1 MSKYENVAKL
11 KVFGEKN
18 IEDVQQNESEI
29 TKNPSSSTH
38 SNEKS
43 YDKGTMLAII
53 ALILLVIIGASLN
66 NTGSNMG
73 NYSEY
78 AATVTDSVSVDE
90 YLEEVDVCDDVTD
103 TIGIDDVYE
112 INDEP
117 YEQNFIQIVNEAE
130 ARIEE
135 LKMVERLIASS
146 IENVEKVLANA
157 NMTHNP
163 QQFIDCTV
171 LRYERNMRKIQ
182 LAIAKTATQAAN
194 NLHKFRGK
202 NDVNQTVLT
211 EGIAKYKEIAS
222 FANEYSKDLYEKFS
236 YHLSQY
242 VDNYGYDCEGVFRED
257 DSQLRT
263 EYGIY

>member
-1 MSKYENVAKL
+1 MSKYE

-18 IEDVQQNESEI
+18 IEDVQQNESKI
-29 TKNPSSSTH
+29 TENPSSSTH
-38 SNEKS
+38 SNEKP

-53 ALILLVIIGASLN
+53 ALILLVVIGVSFN

-78 AATVTDSVSVDE
+78 DATVTDSASVNE
-90 YLEEVDVCDDVTD
+90 FLEEVNICDDVTD
-103 TIGIDDVYE
+103 TIDIDDIYE

-117 YEQNFIQIVNEAE
+117 YEQNFIQSVNEAE

-146 IENVEKVLANA
+146 IENEEKVLANA
-157 NMTHNP
+157 NLTHNP
-163 QQFIDCTV
+163 QQFIDCTL
-171 LRYERNMRKIQ
+171 LRYERNMRKVQ
-182 LAIAKTATQAAN
+182 LAIAKTAILAAN
-194 NLHKFRGK
+194 NLHKFKGK
-202 NDVNQTVLT
+202 NDVNQTVLAAC
-211 EGIAKYKEIAS
+211 IAKYTDMAS

-257 DSQLRT
+257 DSQLRM